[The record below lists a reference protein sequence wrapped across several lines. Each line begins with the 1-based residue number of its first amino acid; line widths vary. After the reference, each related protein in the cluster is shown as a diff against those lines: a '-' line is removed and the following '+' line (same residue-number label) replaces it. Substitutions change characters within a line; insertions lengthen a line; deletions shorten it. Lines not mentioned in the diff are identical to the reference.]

1 MLKLVVDTNIVVSA
15 LLKPD
20 SLPDLII
27 NMILNKSFILCLSE
41 DIFNEY
47 QEVLSRGKFKS
58 LNQAKTR
65 RLLLKIKRDAKLV
78 KPSVSV
84 DIVKRDP
91 EDNKF
96 LECALEAQADYFITG
111 NIKHF
116 SFRKFRN
123 IILSRQKSFLIS
135 LPKLFLSLYLKPFAL
150 SPFAFNLKSFVTHDK
165 LSGP

>member
-1 MLKLVVDTNIVVSA
+1 MFKLVVDTNIVVSA

-27 NMILNKSFILCLSE
+27 NMVLNKSFILCLSE

-47 QEVLSRGKFKS
+47 QEVLSRGKFKR

-65 RLLLKIKRDAKLV
+65 RLLLKIRRDAKLV

-116 SFRKFRN
+116 SFKKFRN
-123 IILSRQKSFLIS
+123 IHIITPKEFLDIIAKIIPILV
-135 LPKLFLSLYLKPFAL
+135 P
-150 SPFAFNLKSFVTHDK
+150 
-165 LSGP
+165 

>member
-1 MLKLVVDTNIVVSA
+1 MFKLVVDTNIVVSA

-27 NMILNKSFILCLSE
+27 KMILNKNFTLCLSE

-47 QEVLSRGKFKS
+47 QEVLGRGKFKG
-58 LNQAKTR
+58 LNQVKTR
-65 RLLLKIKRDAKLV
+65 SLLLKIKKDAKLV

-84 DIVKRDP
+84 DIIKRDP

-96 LECALEAQADYFITG
+96 LECALEAKADYFITG

-116 SFRKFRN
+116 SFKKFRN
-123 IILSRQKSFLIS
+123 TYIITPRDFLDIIA
-135 LPKLFLSLYLKPFAL
+135 KMF
-150 SPFAFNLKSFVTHDK
+150 FNDK
-165 LSGP
+165 NS

>member
-1 MLKLVVDTNIVVSA
+1 MFKLVVDTNIVVSA

-65 RLLLKIKRDAKLV
+65 RLLLKSKRDAKLV

-84 DIVKRDP
+84 DIIKRDP

-116 SFRKFRN
+116 SFKKFRN
-123 IILSRQKSFLIS
+123 IHIITPKEFLDIIAKIIPILV
-135 LPKLFLSLYLKPFAL
+135 P
-150 SPFAFNLKSFVTHDK
+150 
-165 LSGP
+165 

>member
-1 MLKLVVDTNIVVSA
+1 MFKLVVDTNIVVSA

-27 NMILNKSFILCLSE
+27 NMILNKKFTLCLSE

-47 QEVLSRGKFKS
+47 QEVLGRGKFKS

-65 RLLLKIKRDAKLV
+65 SLLLKIKKNAKLV

-84 DIVKRDP
+84 DIIKSDP

-111 NIKHF
+111 DIKNF
-116 SFRKFRN
+116 SFKKFRN
-123 IILSRQKSFLIS
+123 IPIVTPREFLNIIVKMSF
-135 LPKLFLSLYLKPFAL
+135 
-150 SPFAFNLKSFVTHDK
+150 
-165 LSGP
+165 